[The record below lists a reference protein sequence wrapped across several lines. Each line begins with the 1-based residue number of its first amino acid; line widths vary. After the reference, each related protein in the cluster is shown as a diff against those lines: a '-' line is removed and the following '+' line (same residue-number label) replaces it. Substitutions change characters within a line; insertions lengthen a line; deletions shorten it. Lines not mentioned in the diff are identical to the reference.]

1 MGLSFTITE
10 NSCIR
15 IRQFRCVFFWSILAI
30 LMFAGCRTISSQNG
44 LRVGTSNQKVFNLVH
59 MDSKQCIAFLS
70 QLDLDEVSPV
80 PEANAVLATGSPEQ
94 LSRASLLL
102 DLVDAKENFVVENLG
117 PASLVRTLP
126 SNSWIATGLGDI
138 RI

>member
-1 MGLSFTITE
+1 
-10 NSCIR
+10 
-15 IRQFRCVFFWSILAI
+15 
-30 LMFAGCRTISSQNG
+30 
-44 LRVGTSNQKVFNLVH
+44 

-94 LSRASLLL
+94 LSRASLLI